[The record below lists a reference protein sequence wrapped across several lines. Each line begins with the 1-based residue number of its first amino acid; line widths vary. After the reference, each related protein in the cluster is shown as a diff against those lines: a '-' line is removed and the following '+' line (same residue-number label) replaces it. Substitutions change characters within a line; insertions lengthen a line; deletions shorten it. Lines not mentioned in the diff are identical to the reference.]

1 MLNRLVPSLKTAF
14 SLVRCQNLKK
24 PIFLDILHSEFF
36 IFSKIK
42 VKMMSERDAK
52 KRKPVLSA
60 FLSLISMGLGQV
72 YNGELLKGILLKVAL
87 LFSLCL
93 FSIAVFK
100 SPKELLLW
108 IAVIVFFL
116 LLKLYSLFQAFSASR
131 RLGTNYTLKKF
142 NKSYFYVLIT
152 LIFLL
157 LNVASPLLIAK
168 FSLREMTPYH
178 PFRSEKAKQRY
189 IAFYDT
195 IAKDWPVESET
206 RMIETSHGQTYV
218 RISGPVDAP
227 PLVLMHG
234 AGATS
239 LSWIP
244 NIKALSQSYRTYTVD
259 NIYDFGRSV
268 FTKIFKVP
276 DDFVAWMDEL
286 FSALDLDDNINL
298 IGLSYGGWLTS
309 QYAVK
314 HPERLDKIVLLAPA
328 ATVLPL
334 GPGFLG
340 PALLSILPHRHFVK
354 KGMET
359 ILADL
364 WKKDEAGREYAEY
377 WVDHLDLSFRSFKPK
392 MTVSPTVLS
401 DEELKSLKIPV
412 LFMVGE
418 NEKIYSPFKAVERL
432 NSIAP
437 LIITEII
444 PGAGH
449 DLSVVQADVVNQ
461 KILDFLEKTETPIL
475 R

>member
-1 MLNRLVPSLKTAF
+1 MTPET
-14 SLVRCQNLKK
+14 
-24 PIFLDILHSEFF
+24 DT
-36 IFSKIK
+36 
-42 VKMMSERDAK
+42 K
-52 KRKPVLSA
+52 KRRPLLSA

-72 YNGELLKGILLKVAL
+72 YNGELFKGIMLKVFL

-93 FSIAVFK
+93 FAIVVFK

-108 IAVIVFFL
+108 AAVIFFFL
-116 LLKLYSLFQAFSASR
+116 LLKLYSMVQAFSKSSQS
-131 RLGTNYTLKKF
+131 GINYTLKRF
-142 NKSYFYVLIT
+142 NKSYFYALVTI
-152 LIFLL
+152 IFLVM
-157 LNVASPLLIAK
+157 NVAFPLLIAK
-168 FSLREMTPYH
+168 FALVEMTPYH

-189 IAFYDT
+189 LAFYDE

-206 RMIETSHGQTYV
+206 RMIETSYGQTFV

-239 LSWIP
+239 LSWMP
-244 NIKALSQSYRTYTVD
+244 NIKALSQSYRTFAVD

-268 FTKIFKVP
+268 FTQTFKGP
-276 DDFVAWMDEL
+276 DDFVEWMDEL
-286 FSALDLDDNINL
+286 FSALDLEVNINMM
-298 IGLSYGGWLTS
+298 GLSYGGWLTS
-309 QYAVK
+309 QYAIN
-314 HPERLDKIVLLAPA
+314 HPEKLDKIVLLAPA

-354 KGMET
+354 IGMES

-364 WKKDEAGREYAEY
+364 LKKDEAGRSYFEN
-377 WVDHLDLSFRSFKPK
+377 WVDHLDLGLRSFKPK
-392 MTVSPTVLS
+392 MTVSPTVLT
-401 DEELKSLKIPV
+401 DTELKGLKMPV
-412 LFMVGE
+412 LFMVGK
-418 NEKIYSPFKAVERL
+418 NEKIYSPDQAVDRL
-432 NSIAP
+432 NNIAP
-437 LIITEII
+437 QIKTEFI

-461 KILDFLEKTETPIL
+461 KILEFLEKKSETSTL